1 MSRRRHGSQVVP
13 DTVYGE
19 FPPYCRCKSCRIHEQ
34 FVAQGNLIGYPPVIK
49 LMTGKRAEIYIIYI
63 FFMHV
68 SFVLNVKKVS
78 LGVVT

>member
-19 FPPYCRCKSCRIHEQ
+19 FPPYCRCKSCRIHEH
-34 FVAQGNLIGYPPVIK
+34 FVAQGNLIGYPPVIE

>member
-1 MSRRRHGSQVVP
+1 MVP

-19 FPPYCRCKSCRIHEQ
+19 FPPYCRCKSYHAHEH
-34 FVAQGNLIGYPPVIK
+34 FVAQGNLIGYPPVIE
-49 LMTGKRAEIYIIYI
+49 LMAGKRAEIYIIYI